1 MRFSPQRSQNR
12 ITAPRETN
20 RRCSYNQSVF
30 GLCALCLLCGST
42 FTACGRKGPP
52 LAPIVYVPR
61 AVSELTAK
69 RVEDDVVLQFKI
81 PTANTDNSSPADLER
96 IEVYAHTGPLPA
108 AADFYKYGTLVHRI
122 DVKQPPREEPRP
134 ADQTDEDAQDG
145 ALPESEPR
153 EDQAAAARRSAE
165 SGKSGTGEV
174 VEQGWAVS
182 LRERLTEKHMEIG
195 PMPPAPRP
203 SQVAAVPVE
212 TLETPGTV
220 NFPSPVSRFYM
231 IVAVSRS
238 RNRRGPQAGPI
249 RVPLASPLAPP
260 EKVEAT
266 YSADA
271 ITLRWP
277 RQLEDPAT
285 PSSPAAPAAPAAP
298 VAPVAPA
305 APAAPA
311 APVAPVAPVAP
322 AAPARPAAPI
332 DQETEGTFEIYADVE
347 TPGTVDAP
355 WPTSPAA
362 PRAAPA
368 PAPRFGYNVYD
379 APDTLSVETSPDTG
393 PRPPVVPLNAALLT
407 TPLFS
412 DPRVEFGTERCY
424 VVRRVELV
432 AAVPIESAA
441 SSPICVTPV
450 DKFAPAAPK
459 SLVSVATTSAVSL
472 IWDPNSEGDIAGY
485 VVLRGEAPGDKLA
498 PLTETPITDAAYLD
512 ASVRRSRTYVYEI
525 VAVDKAGNQSASSNR
540 VEETIR

>member
-1 MRFSPQRSQNR
+1 MF
-12 ITAPRETN
+12 
-20 RRCSYNQSVF
+20 V
-30 GLCALCLLCGST
+30 LCALCVLCGSA
-42 FTACGRKGPP
+42 FIACGRKGPP

-81 PTANTDNSSPADLER
+81 PTANTDNSAPADLER

-134 ADQTDEDAQDG
+134 ASQTDEDAPDG
-145 ALPESEPR
+145 AGPESEPR
-153 EDQAAAARRSAE
+153 QEQAETARRSAE
-165 SGKSGTGEV
+165 SGKSETGEV

-220 NFPSPVSRFYM
+220 NFPSPVSRFYT
-231 IVAVSRS
+231 IVGVSRS

-260 EKVEAT
+260 ERVEAT

-305 APAAPA
+305 
-311 APVAPVAPVAP
+311 
-322 AAPARPAAPI
+322 RPAAPT

-368 PAPRFGYNVYD
+368 PAPRFGYNVYA
-379 APDTLSVETSPDTG
+379 APNTPSVETSPDTG

-472 IWDPNSEGDIAGY
+472 IWDANSEGDIAGY

-498 PLTETPITDAAYLD
+498 PFTETPITDAAYLD